1 MSLERLIRE
10 HDEIDQLSHDLRAI
24 TRQAPPSPLAAVASL
39 QHLARSVEDHL
50 SYEDR
55 TVYSVLVDRYAASP
69 SFDADKFEKMF
80 EELRDSWLAYLAK
93 WDVRSVRADWSS
105 FCADTSEMIPRLQA
119 RVRNETN
126 LIYSLALSDGTIRL
140 RDPA

>member
-10 HDEIDQLSHDLRAI
+10 HDEIDQLSQDLLTL
-24 TRQAPPSPLAAVASL
+24 TRQAPPSPVAALASL
-39 QHLARSVEDHL
+39 NHLARSVEDHL

-55 TVYSVLVDRYAASP
+55 TVYSVLIDRYATSAT
-69 SFDADKFEKMF
+69 FNADKFERVF

-93 WDVRSVRADWSS
+93 WDVRRVSADWSS
-105 FCADTSEMIPRLQA
+105 FCAETADMIPRLQA